1 LILIIKKKKKKKKRK
16 GTRVGRSK
24 KRKGCLQQK
33 VEKGWSISSLF
44 CVHCSTTQSPLRSSP
59 SILLVRGDVDA
70 ALSNTRKLKNLSWI
84 YPFLIF
90 FGFFVVLIIVDIYHF
105 IIGVDLAD

>member
-1 LILIIKKKKKKKKRK
+1 MSPTKSRKRLEYFLSILFR
-16 GTRVGRSK
+16 
-24 KRKGCLQQK
+24 
-33 VEKGWSISSLF
+33 F

-90 FGFFVVLIIVDIYHF
+90 FGFFVVVFFFFFNIYILIFNFFNYCRHLSF
-105 IIGVDLAD
+105 YYWC